1 MKQTID
7 LLAKYG
13 VTVVRGRIWRLESMR
28 RGPAR
33 RLWPCVVCFL
43 LAGLWPGSGL
53 FVGQANATQGSM
65 VKAREA
71 LGGDAAIAGVKSL
84 VLYGT
89 VLSGFDGITAQPL
102 NTPKT
107 LEIRILLP
115 THYMRIER
123 DSRQE
128 HRMGFRGGSPFVEV
142 EAVSPDVR
150 VSASSRPPGP
160 DVLSLFQQYLARL
173 LLGMLGDAK
182 DIAAVK
188 ASRSPGSVGRSDA
201 IAFAGPNGFA
211 ATVDIDTKSALP
223 LRVRYV
229 DDVRYP
235 VALTDQDRAA
245 RRMPGPWTVER
256 VEVTISF
263 EDRRLTGSLLLP
275 YLIRQTAAGRRFEE
289 IRFDR
294 IVVNPSLTAADF
306 GRQD

>member
-1 MKQTID
+1 
-7 LLAKYG
+7 
-13 VTVVRGRIWRLESMR
+13 
-28 RGPAR
+28 
-33 RLWPCVVCFL
+33 
-43 LAGLWPGSGL
+43 
-53 FVGQANATQGSM
+53 
-65 VKAREA
+65 
-71 LGGDAAIAGVKSL
+71 
-84 VLYGT
+84 
-89 VLSGFDGITAQPL
+89 
-102 NTPKT
+102 
-107 LEIRILLP
+107 
-115 THYMRIER
+115 
-123 DSRQE
+123 
-128 HRMGFRGGSPFVEV
+128 MGFRGGSPFVEV
-142 EAVSPDVR
+142 EAVSPDVTGFG
-150 VSASSRPPGP
+150 VIETTGP
-160 DVLSLFQQYLARL
+160 DVLSRSNIIWRL